1 MKYAR
6 TPSFDNLWKAASESN
21 KLKSILRFNNQNE
34 FFSKNIAEMLLWI
47 LLIND
52 KKYKFMS
59 NTNLQI
65 IAASDTVNTGYK
77 RKITIDYVK
86 LSL

>member
-1 MKYAR
+1 
-6 TPSFDNLWKAASESN
+6 
-21 KLKSILRFNNQNE
+21 
-34 FFSKNIAEMLLWI
+34 MLLWI
-47 LLIND
+47 PLIND

-77 RKITIDYVK
+77 KKITIDYVK
-86 LSL
+86 LSLQKYFGCRAQQKFQFETNFENVI